1 MNWLFMAYLFLN
13 DMSNSYCDLLIF
25 VAAAVSMPILT
36 AYVAILIE
44 VKLSEGPE
52 ERPFSSSNSL

>member
-1 MNWLFMAYLFLN
+1 MAYLFLN

-36 AYVAILIE
+36 AYVAISIE

-52 ERPFSSSNSL
+52 ERPFSFLNSL